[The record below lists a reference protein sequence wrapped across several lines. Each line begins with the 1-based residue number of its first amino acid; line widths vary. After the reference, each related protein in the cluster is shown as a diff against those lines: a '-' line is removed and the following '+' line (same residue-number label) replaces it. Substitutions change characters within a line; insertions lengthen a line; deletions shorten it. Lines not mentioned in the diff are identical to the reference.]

1 MNRKKL
7 LISFI
12 CAGMLCMTTACG
24 NQIPEMTEQESA
36 MVTQYAAN
44 LLLSY
49 SGAYQSRLVDTS
61 QGPETDE
68 AVENAPAPVQQENP
82 SNEEPAET
90 EKPQGVEGSDALAG
104 DDTPQEV
111 QLTIAQVLGM
121 ESVSVEYT
129 GYRLCDS
136 YPEESATPEDM
147 FFAMSAAQD
156 SKLLVLDLS
165 VTNTGTDVVQCN
177 TLNIPAKYK
186 VVLNGEHTQNALIT
200 MLADDFSAIDMQVQA
215 GETVHAV
222 IITEISQERAD
233 ALQSV
238 GLEVKLDEKRTVIT
252 Q

>member
-1 MNRKKL
+1 
-7 LISFI
+7 
-12 CAGMLCMTTACG
+12 
-24 NQIPEMTEQESA
+24 

-61 QGPETDE
+61 QKPETDE

-90 EKPQGVEGSDALAG
+90 EKPQDAEGSVEAAG
-104 DDTPQEV
+104 DDTRQEV

-121 ESVSVEYT
+121 EGVSVEYT

-136 YPEESATPEDM
+136 YPEESAAPEDM

-165 VTNTGTDVVQCN
+165 VINTGTDVVQCN

-238 GLEVKLDEKRTVIT
+238 GLEVKLDDKRTVIT

>member
-1 MNRKKL
+1 
-7 LISFI
+7 
-12 CAGMLCMTTACG
+12 MTTACG

-61 QGPETDE
+61 QKPETDE
-68 AVENAPAPVQQENP
+68 TVENAPAPVQQENP
-82 SNEEPAET
+82 SNEEPVEM
-90 EKPQGVEGSDALAG
+90 EKPQEVEGSDEAVG
-104 DDTPQEV
+104 DDTRQEV

-121 ESVSVEYT
+121 EGVSVEYT

-136 YPEESATPEDM
+136 YPEESAAPEDM

-165 VTNTGTDVVQCN
+165 VINTGTDVVQCN